1 MATIK
6 HLDMAAIIEKAGTT
20 IFAPDAINVVQTDA
34 GVELEFRVSG
44 IYTLAEMGEVVTEV
58 RRIKQ
63 VVVDALAAQERRK
76 VSLASVETELA
87 SLGFRMN
94 PALDS
99 IAGGADCLLDL
110 ATDESVDPPNE
121 HVARLAAEWTILSQ
135 GHAQGMLL
143 TPAEYGYLVG
153 RGHGLLLAGADV
165 ICQKPTPHYP
175 ITNGD
180 LAAIVSQLLTHPF
193 SGELDTQE
201 AFSGFCSDL
210 TALLCDYCGGDVVS
224 PARKNEA
231 NTGLDWS
238 RQFVMTLAVNDSSP
252 GKGGIW
258 CDKPASVPL
267 SDEASAICA
276 RLLDSE
282 AHAEESA
289 VPAVAEDAAALIH
302 KLSAALMATQ
312 VALSQAMQ
320 AAQNSRNSSVESA

>member
-99 IAGGADCLLDL
+99 IAGGAECLLDL

-121 HVARLAAEWTILSQ
+121 HVARLAAE
-135 GHAQGMLL
+135 
-143 TPAEYGYLVG
+143 
-153 RGHGLLLAGADV
+153 
-165 ICQKPTPHYP
+165 
-175 ITNGD
+175 
-180 LAAIVSQLLTHPF
+180 
-193 SGELDTQE
+193 
-201 AFSGFCSDL
+201 
-210 TALLCDYCGGDVVS
+210 
-224 PARKNEA
+224 
-231 NTGLDWS
+231 
-238 RQFVMTLAVNDSSP
+238 
-252 GKGGIW
+252 
-258 CDKPASVPL
+258 
-267 SDEASAICA
+267 
-276 RLLDSE
+276 
-282 AHAEESA
+282 
-289 VPAVAEDAAALIH
+289 
-302 KLSAALMATQ
+302 
-312 VALSQAMQ
+312 
-320 AAQNSRNSSVESA
+320 